1 MLNVK
6 GAILLGLALAA
17 VVVAAASANGAAN
30 GLRNGR
36 SVTVGCSDI
45 IGTAKTGHDGGF
57 RAVLGIVSA
66 PQGFLSGLVHV
77 PEFAPFP
84 YWRKAGMVIRS
95 SNKPV
100 TVTVPKVWRN
110 RLRIGWGNPAPEA
123 TTVTFAP
130 CASSSPTWSGYAGGF
145 FLRGGPACVPLVF
158 AVGSRHA
165 TLRFGVGRHC

>member
-1 MLNVK
+1 MLSVK
-6 GAILLGLALAA
+6 GAILLGLAFAA
-17 VVVAAASANGAAN
+17 LVGVAASANGAAN
-30 GLRNGR
+30 APANARPA
-36 SVTVGCSDI
+36 TVGCGDI
-45 IGTAKTGHDGGF
+45 IGTTTTGHDGGY

-66 PQGFLSGLVHV
+66 PPGLLSGPVRV

-100 TVTVPKVWRN
+100 TVTVPKAWRN

-130 CASSSPTWSGYAGGF
+130 CASSSPTWNGYAGGL
-145 FLRGGPACVPLVF
+145 FLRGGAACVPLVF
-158 AVGSRHA
+158 AVGDRHA